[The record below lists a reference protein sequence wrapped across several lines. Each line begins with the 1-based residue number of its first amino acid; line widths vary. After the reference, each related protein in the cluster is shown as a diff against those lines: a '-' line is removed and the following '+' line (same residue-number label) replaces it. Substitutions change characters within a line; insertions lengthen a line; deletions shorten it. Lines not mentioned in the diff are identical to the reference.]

1 MSETHPDISRLSFV
15 AARDGKTLPKPKG
28 NQLGRCFWHV
38 KSSGDY
44 GKDCVNGRALALE
57 YLALEEED
65 SDGPGF
71 LQLIVADMLPRKLT
85 GIEVGFL
92 TMVSYAAGAGAERAR
107 RISAYRDSCRTACAF
122 AGHRNRPTVGATR
135 RPFSLAASL
144 E

>member
-38 KSSGDY
+38 KPSGDY
-44 GKDCVNGRALALE
+44 GKDCVTGRALALE

-65 SDGPGF
+65 TGGQGYLP
-71 LQLIVADMLPRKLT
+71 LIVGDMPRALT

-92 TMVSYAAGAGAERAR
+92 TMVSYAAGAGAQRAR
-107 RISAYRDSCRTACAF
+107 KINAYWDRCCA
-122 AGHRNRPTVGATR
+122 
-135 RPFSLAASL
+135 AA
-144 E
+144 